1 MSAVFTACVFQ
12 GKAEKENA
20 FPQAQFC
27 FADLGALNE
36 LYNYKL
42 WQEMKEKKKGRN
54 DFALTTIPVSRYS
67 NKDTDRN
74 KNTCV
79 TKNKQTCKHLL
90 L

>member
-36 LYNYKL
+36 LL
-42 WQEMKEKKKGRN
+42 WQEMKGGEKTGRN
-54 DFALTTIPVSRYS
+54 VFALTTIPVSSYS
-67 NKDTDRN
+67 NKDTDR
-74 KNTCV
+74 KKYMCY
-79 TKNKQTCKHLL
+79 KKQNI
-90 L
+90 